1 MASDDGES
9 IGEARERRR
18 GPITR
23 LLEGQSL
30 RREIG
35 IEVGI
40 WLGLLAL
47 SWIAALVV
55 DGVTWRVSAGATA
68 TLLVTLVFWLVVGTE
83 FRSRRKKSR

>member
-1 MASDDGES
+1 MAGDDGES

-35 IEVGI
+35 LEVGV
-40 WLGLLAL
+40 WLVAVAL
-47 SWIAALVV
+47 SWVAAVV
-55 DGVTWRVSAGATA
+55 FDGVTWRVSAGATA
-68 TLLVTLVFWLVVGTE
+68 TLLVGVVCWVVVGARSPSQ
-83 FRSRRKKSR
+83 RSR